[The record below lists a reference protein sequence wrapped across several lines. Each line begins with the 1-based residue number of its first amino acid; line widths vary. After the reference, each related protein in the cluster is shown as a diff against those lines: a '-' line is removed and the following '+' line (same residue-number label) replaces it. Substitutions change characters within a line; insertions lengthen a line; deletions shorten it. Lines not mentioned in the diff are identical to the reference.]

1 MSKKDD
7 KLKFSNPM
15 MDDDDEEEEADGAG
29 AVKADNPL
37 EQPLSPPVAGDA
49 PMSAHQVEMDEYFA
63 EEENAEDL
71 DKIVPALM
79 LYYLFEDSTCTLPAI
94 AIRSPPTVRF
104 LCSAELT
111 PARTCGTDFT
121 RFGKKGL
128 PMKLVATVISIGIN
142 VLILVSTFAFVAS
155 TIPNMSEDAHK
166 NPEDYEYFAV
176 QWMVIEY
183 ICVGCFTVDVLVRGG
198 AGYKA
203 GKWGDFSGDVMN
215 WIDVFAILPFYVQL
229 IVPNGYDLRFLRVI
243 RLARILKLME
253 KSGYGNVGGTIYA
266 ILSGSATAL
275 VVPLY
280 FALLALIVCSALM
293 YRAESTVSMTCV
305 TALGT
310 FENWD
315 SSPKSPGNEGCTSTT
330 GYGCSCAGEIVY
342 ITGDGAEWSSE
353 IFPDIFDC
361 FWWCL
366 VTFTT
371 VGYGDLS
378 PRTGTGQWVNT
389 VTMVLGIFFLS
400 MPISIV
406 GEAFTSA
413 WGKVEAL
420 RREQKVE
427 DAAADEAAESLV
439 RGFGEP
445 ATELR
450 SIGVTEHDINRHMG
464 RARNYLVTLST
475 VETSTNEKG
484 EKYAQ
489 CAADLLGEAEEIFA
503 GAVQMFKDRGLEA
516 KQLKMHNTTQIKGE
530 GKPVSGVGAL
540 GTADQTLTGLGQEAQ
555 DWAEANGDITMRV
568 GAKVT
573 GKAASVGYGIS
584 KKAAAAA
591 GGVASKGAGAAAA
604 KATGGDDDE

>member
-1 MSKKDD
+1 
-7 KLKFSNPM
+7 
-15 MDDDDEEEEADGAG
+15 
-29 AVKADNPL
+29 
-37 EQPLSPPVAGDA
+37 
-49 PMSAHQVEMDEYFA
+49 
-63 EEENAEDL
+63 
-71 DKIVPALM
+71 
-79 LYYLFEDSTCTLPAI
+79 
-94 AIRSPPTVRF
+94 
-104 LCSAELT
+104 
-111 PARTCGTDFT
+111 
-121 RFGKKGL
+121 
-128 PMKLVATVISIGIN
+128 MKLIATIISIGIN

-155 TIPNMSEDAHK
+155 SIPNMSENPHI
-166 NPEDYEYFAV
+166 NPESYEYYQV
-176 QWMVIEY
+176 QWLVIEY
-183 ICVGCFTVDVLVRGG
+183 ICVGCFTLDVLVRGG
-198 AGYKA
+198 AGFMATEKNED
-203 GKWGDFSGDVMN
+203 GEEKNKWGDFSGDVMN
-215 WIDVFAILPFYVQL
+215 WIDVLAILPFYVQL
-229 IVPNGYDLRFLRVI
+229 AIPNGYDFRFLRVI

-293 YRAESTVSMTCV
+293 YRAEGIVSQTCV

-310 FENWD
+310 YENWD
-315 SSPKSPGNEGCTSTT
+315 SSPTSPGNEGCS
-330 GYGCSCAGEIVY
+330 GAARERKFGCSCAGELVY
-342 ITGDGAEWSSE
+342 ITRDGAEWSSE

-378 PRTGTGQWVNT
+378 PRTGLGQCVNT
-389 VTMVLGIFFLS
+389 ITMVLGIFFLS

-427 DAAADEAAESLV
+427 NAAADEAAESLV

-445 ATELR
+445 ATEVR

-464 RARNYLVTLST
+464 RARNYLVTLSAF
-475 VETSTNEKG
+475 ETSSNDNG
-484 EKYAQ
+484 EKFSQ
-489 CAADLLGEAEEIFA
+489 CAADLLGEAEAIFA
-503 GAVQMFKDRGLEA
+503 DAVQMFKDRDLEG
-516 KQLKMHNTTQIKGE
+516 KQLKLQNTTQIKG
-530 GKPVSGVGAL
+530 GYIPSKDLVGGGAL
-540 GTADQTLTGLGQEAQ
+540 DAADKTLTGTGQAAQ
-555 DWAEANGDITMRV
+555 DWAEANGDPIMRA

-573 GKAASVGYGIS
+573 GKAASMGYGLS

-591 GGVASKGAGAAAA
+591 GGAASQGAGKAAS
-604 KATGGDDDE
+604 KATGGGDDE